1 MADNC
6 SQSAHF
12 TTFTHHT
19 RTHTYKCSLIIMKL
33 SAVESVSYRK
43 QEEYQFQKFGF
54 EGVWKFE
61 YFFDMGTLLNKNI

>member
-1 MADNC
+1 
-6 SQSAHF
+6 
-12 TTFTHHT
+12 
-19 RTHTYKCSLIIMKL
+19 MKL

-43 QEEYQFQKFGF
+43 QEEYRFQKFGF